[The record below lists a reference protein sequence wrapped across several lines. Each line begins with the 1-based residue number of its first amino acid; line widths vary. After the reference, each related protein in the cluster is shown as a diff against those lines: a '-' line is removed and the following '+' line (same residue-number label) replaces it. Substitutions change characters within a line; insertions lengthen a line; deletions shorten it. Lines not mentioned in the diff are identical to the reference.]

1 MTSFVASPTPP
12 DLRAL
17 LDSFKSEVMQNTNC
31 HKVGII
37 RAFDPTA
44 QTASVQIATLAQ
56 TNQGQIPY
64 PLLTDC
70 PVYFPAGGS
79 AYMTFPV
86 AVGDPCL
93 VLFNDQDIDNW
104 FTTGN
109 VVVPNTERTH
119 SLSDGMVLVGWRTRA
134 NPSPSA
140 DVTAVTLWNGASF
153 VSVSPNGSVALSSDD
168 GTGFQ
173 IGEKTRLSNGSENW
187 ALLMQDFLSV
197 LTAWVNTGG
206 STPNAATVTA
216 LNNIKTRF
224 SNLLTSS

>member
-1 MTSFVASPTPP
+1 MSEYVASPTPP

-17 LDSFKSEVMQNTNC
+17 LDNFKSEVMQATNA

-37 RAFDPTA
+37 ESFNPTL
-44 QTASVQIATLAQ
+44 QTASVRIATLAQ

-70 PVYFPAGGS
+70 PVYFPAGGG
-79 AYMTFPV
+79 AYMTFPI
-86 AVGDPCL
+86 AVGDHCL

-119 SLSDGMVLVGWRTRA
+119 SLSDGMVLVGWRTKA
-134 NPSPSA
+134 NQVPVPDA
-140 DVTAVTLWNGASF
+140 TAVALRNGGSYVTIAPSG
-153 VSVSPNGSVALSSDD
+153 VISVYSED
-168 GTGFQ
+168 GAVLQ
-173 IGEKTRLSNGSENW
+173 LSNKVRLLNADQNW
-187 ALLMQDFLSV
+187 GALMQDFLTV

-216 LNNIKTRF
+216 LNGIKTRF
-224 SNLLTSS
+224 SELLTAT